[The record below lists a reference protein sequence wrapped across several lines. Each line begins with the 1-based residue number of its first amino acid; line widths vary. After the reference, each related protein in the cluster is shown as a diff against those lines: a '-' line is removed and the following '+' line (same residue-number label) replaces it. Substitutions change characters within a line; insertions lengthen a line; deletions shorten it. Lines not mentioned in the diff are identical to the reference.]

1 MIMAMIM
8 GKQHESDAFTVYQRC
23 WGFWSFSGLA
33 GHMRTLWAP
42 PAGCPAG
49 GSLERD
55 VSPSLVER
63 DFGGIGEKSEVQRLG

>member
-33 GHMRTLWAP
+33 GHMRTLRAA

-49 GSLERD
+49 GRLERD
-55 VSPSLVER
+55 VPSSLVER
-63 DFGGIGEKSEVQRLG
+63 DFGGIGEKSEAERLG